1 MVKQLFAPEPPT
13 ALEQAKEAA
22 KRKTGSKPKKQ
33 VSMKA
38 YTCGVTDV
46 YREDGETY
54 VETLYEDMD
63 GETLTFSQFL
73 ERHAFH
79 DDLHRQQRIADI
91 AARHELLRPPA
102 GKAIRKRKQ
111 ARQRNI
117 IQGVRAAALTI
128 AIAAHALG
136 SCSYPGGDDKKAGKG
151 GSSAIPS
158 QHSWVRPGIFPR
170 LCTLPA
176 PPGGRPVRPSGPGL
190 PSGGASADYD

>member
-33 VSMKA
+33 VSLKA

-91 AARHELLRPPA
+91 AARHKLLRPPA

-111 ARQRNI
+111 ARQHNI

-136 SCSYPGGDDKKAGKG
+136 SCSYPGGDDK
-151 GSSAIPS
+151 
-158 QHSWVRPGIFPR
+158 
-170 LCTLPA
+170 
-176 PPGGRPVRPSGPGL
+176 
-190 PSGGASADYD
+190 